1 MMMPPLR
8 PHPART
14 ARVRSLL
21 AALAIIGA
29 MLACNLQQPPAVSG
43 DVLFQDDFSRS
54 MSGWDRYH
62 DDVYSADYAPGGY
75 RIQIFA
81 PQTDAWA
88 NPGLSLTDARIEFDA
103 TKQSG
108 PDDNTFGVLCRYQ
121 DARNFYFFLVS
132 SDGYAGIGMSLGGVR
147 MLLSGDTLYPTGA
160 VLLGNATNHIRADC
174 IGFQLALYVNGILVA
189 QTQSSQWGAGDVGLT
204 AGSYD
209 LPGVDLLFSNF
220 TVIQP

>member
-1 MMMPPLR
+1 MDSPTR
-8 PHPART
+8 PRFARSS
-14 ARVRSLL
+14 RLRSLL
-21 AALAIIGA
+21 AALTLAA
-29 MLACNLQQPPAVSG
+29 SALACNLQQPPAVSG

-62 DDVYSADYAPGGY
+62 DDVYSADYSQGGY
-75 RIQIFA
+75 RIQVFA

-88 NPGLSLTDARIEFDA
+88 NPGLSLSDVRIEFDA

-121 DARNFYFFLVS
+121 DARNFYFFLLS
-132 SDGYAGIGMSLGGVR
+132 SDGYTGIGISIDGRR
-147 MLLSGDTLYPTGA
+147 MLLSGDTMYPSGA
-160 VLLGNATNHIRADC
+160 VLLGDVTNHIRADC

-189 QTQSSQWGAGDVGLT
+189 QAQSSQWGAGDVGLT

-209 LPGVDLLFSNF
+209 QPGVAVLFSNF

>member
-1 MMMPPLR
+1 MTPLSRSVLPRPPRLQGLI
-8 PHPART
+8 
-14 ARVRSLL
+14 V
-21 AALAIIGA
+21 ALTIIGA
-29 MLACNLQQPPAVSG
+29 MLACNMSQPPAVSG

-62 DDVYSADYAPGGY
+62 DEVYSADYAPGGY

-88 NPGLSLTDARIEFDA
+88 NPGLNLSDVRIEFDA
-103 TKQSG
+103 TKQAG
-108 PDDNTFGVLCRYQ
+108 PDDNTIGVLCRYQ
-121 DARNFYFFLVS
+121 DARNFYFFLIS
-132 SDGYAGIGMSLGGVR
+132 SDGYAGIVMSLGGVR
-147 MLLSGDTLYPTGA
+147 MLLSGDTMYPTGA
-160 VLLGNATNHIRADC
+160 VLIGNATNHIRADC

-209 LPGVDLLFSNF
+209 QPGVDVLFSNF

>member
-1 MMMPPLR
+1 MIPLPRPLFPRPLR
-8 PHPART
+8 LQG
-14 ARVRSLL
+14 LL
-21 AALAIIGA
+21 VALALIGA
-29 MLACNLQQPPAVSG
+29 ILACNLQQPPAVSG

-75 RIQIFA
+75 RIRIFA
-81 PQTDAWA
+81 TQTDAWA
-88 NPGLSLTDARIEFDA
+88 NPGLSLSDVRIEFDA
-103 TKQSG
+103 TKQAG

-121 DARNFYFFLVS
+121 DARNFYFFLIS
-132 SDGYAGIGMSLGGVR
+132 SDGYAGIGMSIGGVR
-147 MLLSGDTLYPTGA
+147 MLLSGDTMYPTGA
-160 VLLGNATNHIRADC
+160 VLIGNATNHIRADC

-189 QTQSSQWGAGDVGLT
+189 QTQSSQWSSGDVGLT

-209 LPGVDLLFSNF
+209 QPGVDVLFSNF

>member
-1 MMMPPLR
+1 MTPLPPPPFPRR
-8 PHPART
+8 PRLQ
-14 ARVRSLL
+14 SLL
-21 AALAIIGA
+21 VAIALAGA

-62 DDVYSADYAPGGY
+62 DDVYSADYATGGY
-75 RIQIFA
+75 RIQVFA

-88 NPGLSLTDARIEFDA
+88 NPGLSLTDVRIEFDA

-121 DARNFYFFLVS
+121 DARNFYFFLIS
-132 SDGYAGIGMSLGGVR
+132 SDGYAGIGMSVGGVR
-147 MLLSGDTLYPTGA
+147 MLLSGDTMYPTGA
-160 VLLGNATNHIRADC
+160 VLLGEAANHIRADC

-189 QTQSSQWGAGDVGLT
+189 QTQSNQWGAGDVGLT

-209 LPGVDLLFSNF
+209 TPGVDILFSNF

>member
-1 MMMPPLR
+1 MTR
-8 PHPART
+8 PTRSQCSPSPRL
-14 ARVRSLL
+14 RSLL
-21 AALAIIGA
+21 VALTLAASA
-29 MLACNLQQPPAVSG
+29 LACNLQQPPAVSG

-62 DDVYSADYAPGGY
+62 DDVYSADYAQGGY
-75 RIQIFA
+75 RIQVFA

-88 NPGLSLTDARIEFDA
+88 NPGLSLSDVRIEFDA

-108 PDDNTFGVLCRYQ
+108 PDDNTFGVLCRYR
-121 DARNFYFFLVS
+121 DARNFYFFLIS
-132 SDGYAGIGMSLGGVR
+132 SDGYTGIGISIDGRR
-147 MLLSGDTLYPTGA
+147 MLLSGDTMYPSGA
-160 VLLGNATNHIRADC
+160 VLLGNSTNHIRADC

-189 QTQSSQWGAGDVGLT
+189 QAQSSQWGAGDVGLT

-209 LPGVDLLFSNF
+209 QVGVDVLFSNF